1 MMCKNSFGTEWQQL
15 HDHEREPGHDTNA
28 QVGESASKCFVHFEL
43 ADHQSASRWCWWFCT
58 GSFVASSS
66 LFFCDDI
73 SEIRMIQNRQDQQEL
88 IGKSLCCW
96 SLFHIASMM
105 MVLFC
110 VCSSVRAA
118 SMTAALAS
126 INDRTRCLYRVRS
139 SFDWTGRMLHR
150 DHSSLPLAACL
161 DVSYLWR
168 RHRNT
173 HIFFRDFQ
181 IIWHLA
187 HMHQLALCMRGLR
200 LSFTKVCEERHFW
213 YQIKSVRMTQ
223 LLFSQTSIVGWSDC
237 LFRDATVLM

>member
-1 MMCKNSFGTEWQQL
+1 MATTAWSWTRAWSRYKCTSRR
-15 HDHEREPGHDTNA
+15 EREQMFRTLRTGRPSERFA
-28 QVGESASKCFVHFEL
+28 LMLMVLYWFVCGVFL
-43 ADHQSASRWCWWFCT
+43 
-58 GSFVASSS
+58 S
-66 LFFCDDI
+66 LFLWWHQWNQNDPKQTRSTRAYRKEPVLLKSVSHRVYDD
-73 SEIRMIQNRQDQQEL
+73 
-88 IGKSLCCW
+88 G
-96 SLFHIASMM
+96 
-105 MVLFC
+105 LFC

-150 DHSSLPLAACL
+150 DHSSLPLAACV